1 MNRKH
6 RYRHTRTTK
15 KVMLKYLSRI
25 QQTVAFISAKS
36 VTCVSLA
43 TNVRGKALPLWA
55 RSGLAAAQRVELKR
69 VPEAAIRET
78 QKFHPFQRRSQILGH
93 SAVGSGRT
101 TAWTG
106 RTALSPICRFS
117 AAERKS
123 ALQNYD
129 VVIKRVRT
137 KVDLNVLTML
147 VSLESFS
154 SRVA

>member
-1 MNRKH
+1 
-6 RYRHTRTTK
+6 
-15 KVMLKYLSRI
+15 MLKYLSRI

-106 RTALSPICRFS
+106 RTALSPKATSVVPAASVTKGGFRTF
-117 AAERKS
+117 AAERI
-123 ALQNYD
+123 NWC
-129 VVIKRVRT
+129 
-137 KVDLNVLTML
+137 
-147 VSLESFS
+147 
-154 SRVA
+154 